1 MQRLALT
8 IISLYAAC
16 TFVGD
21 VLATQTRRDAVSEQ
35 ASKPTASPN
44 LMASDNVLG
53 SSKNSNISHTALFD
67 ERVKYALGADIYSLA
82 KELKTRKSD
91 CEALVHFIQT
101 GVPNHYSN
109 DLHANW
115 AQKGY
120 IVNPLTVKHQPYTG
134 YVLLSKNKDY
144 MREYTGADYG
154 FIHAFIVTGDGR
166 YLSRNGLGPIRI
178 FSSYQDMLLADG
190 FPHGFVDG
198 QGHPTESKLYP
209 RGFVDEKGRSIKYKE
224 GVIPP
229 NAVVGES
236 IMFSLQDMT
245 DGEPPPLTEYQ
256 TSIYIHKNTTGD

>member
-21 VLATQTRRDAVSEQ
+21 VLATETSRDAVSEQ

-53 SSKNSNISHTALFD
+53 SSKDSNISHTALFD

-82 KELKTRKSD
+82 KELKIRKTD

-101 GVPNHYSN
+101 GLPSHYSK

-154 FIHAFIVTGDGR
+154 FIHAFI
-166 YLSRNGLGPIRI
+166 
-178 FSSYQDMLLADG
+178 
-190 FPHGFVDG
+190 
-198 QGHPTESKLYP
+198 
-209 RGFVDEKGRSIKYKE
+209 
-224 GVIPP
+224 
-229 NAVVGES
+229 
-236 IMFSLQDMT
+236 
-245 DGEPPPLTEYQ
+245 
-256 TSIYIHKNTTGD
+256 